1 MRVSLA
7 HCSNSTHNR
16 NYSGA
21 LFLNC
26 TWILYEYGSVK
37 GYGET
42 EENAQI
48 NHVFEAVMAVAIM
61 TNIFL
66 ALNGMSL
73 WVLSVLHSGSN
84 QQWVFTVRNMLSL
97 CQNLVTTT
105 VLLDFVGMVIAVYSN
120 LSPRWPET
128 IICFV
133 VAAVAHILAT
143 GLGRDLGDIG
153 SAGVLPYSAGESA
166 RDQPSICSDEERET
180 EAAKG
185 CKG

>member
-1 MRVSLA
+1 
-7 HCSNSTHNR
+7 
-16 NYSGA
+16 
-21 LFLNC
+21 
-26 TWILYEYGSVK
+26 
-37 GYGET
+37 
-42 EENAQI
+42 
-48 NHVFEAVMAVAIM
+48 MAVAIM